1 MYNLVKVA
9 IVIFLL
15 LYPILIY
22 FGLSYFS
29 PSHLGIF
36 FLVLFAIRSVF
47 AKTKSASARWQL
59 ILTVTIGGTLATLT
73 WIYNSEEYLLW
84 YPVGLNITFFII
96 FGSSLLFPPSIIERI
111 ARTFHKQFPDSAVA
125 YTRNVTIVWTTFFA
139 INIFVSGWT
148 VMNGD
153 MEIWTLYNG
162 LISYLIVGVLLGGEF
177 VVRKIV
183 KQQ

>member
-22 FGLSYFS
+22 FGLNYFS
-29 PSHLGIF
+29 PSQLGIF

-47 AKTKSASARWQL
+47 ARTKSTSARWQL
-59 ILTVTIGGTLATLT
+59 IFTVAIGGTLAALT
-73 WIYNSEEYLLW
+73 WIYNSKEFLLW
-84 YPVGLNITFFII
+84 YPVGLNVTFLII
-96 FGSSLLFPPSIIERI
+96 FASSLLFPPSIIERI
-111 ARTFHKQFPDSAVA
+111 ARTFHKNFPESAVS
-125 YTRNVTIVWTTFFA
+125 YTRKVTIVWTIFFA

-148 VMNGD
+148 VLHGD

-162 LISYLIVGVLLGGEF
+162 LISYIIVGILLGAEF
-177 VVRKIV
+177 VVRKIT